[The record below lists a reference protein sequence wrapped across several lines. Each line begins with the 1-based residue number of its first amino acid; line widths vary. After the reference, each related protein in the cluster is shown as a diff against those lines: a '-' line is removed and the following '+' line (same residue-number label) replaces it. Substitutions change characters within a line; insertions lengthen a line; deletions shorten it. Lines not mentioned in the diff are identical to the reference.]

1 MKFHITFGYKKKV
14 LDVLY
19 PYIIR
24 SMITR
29 AFNLPSGNFSIQ
41 KWNDDWHDWVD
52 VEPSDLQDG
61 DRLNVIMNLS
71 ELSMGISPGAGNIMS
86 QSPVTQ
92 ATSPMVS
99 NTSSLLTSS
108 MVSCSNLMVN
118 SPVVTN
124 SSLMINSPMVTNS
137 SLMSGFEEP
146 VAASSNSLQDVV
158 DTLMPD
164 ADKHEASSSTVSNS
178 AKSSD
183 VRNKLAHSEHMEFK
197 PWPVPFR
204 IPTHLFRPELKSTLA
219 SKQVLS
225 RKMKSALIQAI
236 YDEMINYTVYPTSS
250 QYKEV
255 AMAIITEYSHLRDTV
270 PGGKGYESW
279 SATLSDKFRN
289 ERRIMTNI
297 EVVEKRKR
305 RRVVSEPESS
315 SSEVCEK
322 PVAAQ
327 SSHRQT
333 QDGLESWST
342 GQGISSLI
350 ESLEGCTSTATTTT
364 ALRIPTCEESPSF
377 TSSYVKSPTP
387 FKKAY
392 VEPEHSDGILK
403 SLSWLWRTNKLCD
416 AVICSGETKIML
428 HRLILFAVSP
438 HLLEKNIRDG
448 AELEVNLPS
457 GINDEALAT
466 FVAFLYDGVLN
477 LTEYNY
483 KDIER
488 VANLLKVEK
497 VQRYCRE
504 FSSSLAEY
512 KLHLQLP
519 ITMPSLIENYS
530 QEYAGKRKRGRPS
543 KQTVILN
550 LGDDHSLADRID
562 PNHYQHSADLTSY
575 HNIALASPAASAMSR
590 LHPGSDMPVVFPDSQ
605 EYCLPSTSQ
614 NAQIFTTPQG
624 QVKTEP
630 YQHSSEFNS
639 SIQLSQKKQSTDQI
653 SSYLSQEGK
662 SYENDLQDQSTEH
675 INNNCST
682 TTVPSNN
689 SDGDSGEDKQ
699 MNHSIHDNQS
709 SQKNNERKSPNK
721 SLSPELSK
729 ADLSST
735 EVLQQTSSPSPF
747 PVTLVPTS
755 GDAFSLYSLASN

>member
-1 MKFHITFGYKKKV
+1 MKFHVTLGYKKKV
-14 LDVLY
+14 LDVVY

-61 DRLNVIMNLS
+61 DRLNIIMNLS
-71 ELSMGISPGAGNIMS
+71 DLSMGISPTATGNTMS

-92 ATSPMVS
+92 ATSP
-99 NTSSLLTSS
+99 L
-108 MVSCSNLMVN
+108 
-118 SPVVTN
+118 VTN
-124 SSLMINSPMVTNS
+124 SSLI
-137 SLMSGFEEP
+137 SGFEEP

-158 DTLMPD
+158 DTLMPEGV
-164 ADKHEASSSTVSNS
+164 KHEAASSTVSNS
-178 AKSSD
+178 TKSSD

-204 IPTHLFRPELKSTLA
+204 IPTHLFRPELKATLA
-219 SKQVLS
+219 SQQVLS

-255 AMAIITEYSHLRDTV
+255 SMAIITEYSHLRDSV

-315 SSEVCEK
+315 SYEICDKSAT
-322 PVAAQ
+322 PQ
-327 SSHRQT
+327 RQT
-333 QDGLESWST
+333 QEGLESWST
-342 GQGISSLI
+342 GLGISSLI
-350 ESLEGCTSTATTTT
+350 ESLEGCSSTAATTTVIRAT
-364 ALRIPTCEESPSF
+364 TCEESPSF

-392 VEPEHSDGILK
+392 IEPEHSDGILK

-488 VANLLKVEK
+488 VANLLKVDK

-512 KLHLQLP
+512 KLQLQTPLP
-519 ITMPSLIENYS
+519 VPSQVEGYN
-530 QEYAGKRKRGRPS
+530 QEYSGKRKRGRPS
-543 KQTVILN
+543 KQTVVLN
-550 LGDDHSLADRID
+550 LGDDHTLADRID
-562 PNHYQHSADLTSY
+562 PSHYQHSLEVTNY
-575 HNIALASPAASAMSR
+575 HNISVPSTIAAGISR
-590 LHPGSDMPVVFPDSQ
+590 ITAGNDMPVVFPDSQ

-614 NAQIFTTPQG
+614 NTPIFTTPQG
-624 QVKTEP
+624 HVKTEP
-630 YQHSSEFNS
+630 YQQSPDFNS
-639 SIQLSQKKQSTDQI
+639 SVQINQKKQNADHI
-653 SSYLSQEGK
+653 SSYLSQDGK
-662 SYENDLQDQSTEH
+662 SFENDLQEQEQTSEQL
-675 INNNCST
+675 NNSNCST
-682 TTVPSNN
+682 TTIPIHNSSN
-689 SDGDSGEDKQ
+689 SDGDSTEDKQ
-699 MNHSIHDNQS
+699 LNSSIHDKTSSSSSSSSS
-709 SQKNNERKSPNK
+709 SQKSGARKSRNK
-721 SLSPELSK
+721 SLSPDLSK
-729 ADLSST
+729 TDLSST
-735 EVLQQTSSPSPF
+735 DVLQQTPVSSPF
-747 PVTLVPTS
+747 PVGLVPTS
-755 GDAFSLYSLASN
+755 DAFSLYSLASN